1 MEVENEQE
9 NEQKDSQEPVKVPF
23 SLQGE
28 INLVNEEEE
37 MNKDGP
43 TAKERLEKML
53 NKLNK
58 DKGDENENENNENN
72 ENNDNDEGEK
82 KGAVLRGAKVL
93 KKTEPTKLKIK
104 KEIPEAYDTTFNLDE
119 NYFYQTISKEEWEEI
134 EAFLKNYLSENK
146 SDEERLTKFF
156 NYHPKIARGNVEALL
171 EKINSID
178 SPNFASYQSLMKAFM
193 SEYYQPKPAV
203 CECYFFPNPSNEEK
217 VVSMLRTCKKT
228 LDIAIFSLTLDSI
241 AEAILE
247 AFQRGIKVR
256 VIADDECAK
265 SKGSNIKLVASQG
278 IPCKTDNAVYHMH
291 HKFAVIDSSVVIMG
305 SFNWTGQAVKYNQ
318 ENIFFYEDKSIAA
331 QYAKEFE
338 HLWTTF
344 TTVIDQKEALKAVMD
359 EEKEAEEKAK
369 AKAEKEKAK
378 AEKEKAKAEKEKAKA
393 ENKKTATKAKTTKE
407 KKLEKKEN
415 KVESTKRV
423 RGVKNN

>member
-9 NEQKDSQEPVKVPF
+9 NDQKNSQEPVKVPF

-43 TAKERLEKML
+43 TQKERLEKIL

-58 DKGDENENENNENN
+58 DKDDENENENNENN
-72 ENNDNDEGEK
+72 EINENNEGEQK
-82 KGAVLRGAKVL
+82 DVVLRGTKKVL
-93 KKTEPTKLKIK
+93 KKTTPTTLKIK
-104 KEIPEAYDTTFNLDE
+104 KEIPEAYDSTFNLEE

-134 EAFLKNYLSENK
+134 VSFLENYLSEDK
-146 SDEERLTKFF
+146 SDEEKLSNFF
-156 NYHPKIARGNVEALL
+156 NSHPKIAKGNIETLL
-171 EKINSID
+171 EKINSLN
-178 SPNFASYQSLMKAFM
+178 SENFSSYQSLMKFFM
-193 SEYYQPKPAV
+193 KEYYQPKPAV

-265 SKGSNIKLVASQG
+265 NKGSNIKLIASQG

-318 ENIFFYEDKSIAA
+318 ENIFFYEDKNIAN

-338 HLWTTF
+338 HLWNTF
-344 TTVIDQKEALKAVMD
+344 NTVIDQQEALKAVMD
-359 EEKEAEEKAK
+359 EAKEAEEKAK
-369 AKAEKEKAK
+369 TK

-393 ENKKTATKAKTTKE
+393 ENKKTTTKAKTTKE
-407 KKLEKKEN
+407 KKLEKKES
-415 KVESTKRV
+415 KVENPKRV